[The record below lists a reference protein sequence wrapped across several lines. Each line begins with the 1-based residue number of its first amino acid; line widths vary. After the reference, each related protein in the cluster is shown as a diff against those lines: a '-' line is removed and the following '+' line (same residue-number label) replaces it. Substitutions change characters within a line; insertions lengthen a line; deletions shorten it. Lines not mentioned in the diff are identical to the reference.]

1 LANALAEIKEYA
13 YKDDFMRGRESNGRT
28 ASSSRPAGGERLA
41 VVAVCDAPL
50 VRQLVASALSRER
63 DVTVS
68 TAVDWRHAQLRLRSG
83 RVDVALLCS
92 ESLWPDDEGAQAFRE
107 RKVPLVV
114 GSLDVRAAD
123 VQTTLLD
130 LVARLRQARPKRSGR
145 PPSSARST
153 PPDVAYLGHEVP
165 ATPKLVVMGAS
176 AGGTMALKSIFQ
188 GLPRKSPAMLIVQHM
203 SAHFT
208 GTFAQG
214 LSRISPI
221 DVREA
226 EEGDVLAEGSAL
238 IAPGDRHIVVVR
250 RGTQYVVAFSEG
262 PPVSR
267 HRPSVN
273 VLFRSVAQE
282 AGPNAVGVILTGMGD
297 DGADGLLE
305 MKELGSFTI
314 AQNEA
319 TSVVFGMP
327 RAAIVRGG
335 VQQIVSLAE
344 LPDAILKSTGYRAR
358 STR

>member
-1 LANALAEIKEYA
+1 
-13 YKDDFMRGRESNGRT
+13 MRGRESNRRT
-28 ASSSRPAGGERLA
+28 ASASRPAAGERLA
-41 VVAVCDAPL
+41 VVAVCDQPL
-50 VRQLVASALSRER
+50 VRQLVATALSKEP
-63 DVTVS
+63 DVAIS
-68 TAVDWRHAQLRLRSG
+68 TAIDWRHAERRLRSG

-92 ESLWPDDEGAQAFRE
+92 ESLWPDDEGAHAFRE

-114 GSLDVRAAD
+114 GSIDVRGGE
-123 VQTTLLD
+123 VQTSLLD
-130 LVARLRQARPKRSGR
+130 LIARVKEARPKRSGR
-145 PPSSARST
+145 PPSSVRSI
-153 PPDVAYLGHEVP
+153 PPENVPYLGHEVP

-188 GLPRKSPAMLIVQHM
+188 SMPRRSPAMLVVQHM

-214 LSRISPI
+214 LARISSLS
-221 DVREA
+221 VREA
-226 EEGDVLAEGSAL
+226 EEGDVLVEGTAL

-250 RGTQYVVAFSEG
+250 RGQHYVVAFAEG

-282 AGPNAVGVILTGMGD
+282 GGPNAIGVILTGMGD
-297 DGADGLLE
+297 DGADGLFE

-327 RAAIVRGG
+327 RAAILRGG
-335 VQQIVSLAE
+335 VQQVASLAE
-344 LPDAILKSTGYRAR
+344 LPGAILKSAGYRTR